1 MTTVVRQR
9 SGTTT
14 RSRPNGTGCLMETE
28 MRKQITLCV
37 ALGLLVLLAGC
48 TVRDRPAQ
56 YRSAD
61 EVIRVLSEHDMEC
74 GSLLSGGEEPSE
86 AELCQIGD
94 QPVVVVVDDDG
105 ERIDPDNII
114 FQFELGAGPES
125 YLLVGTNWMTVTA
138 SRQHADQMQD
148 VLGGQLR
155 RARV

>member
-1 MTTVVRQR
+1 
-9 SGTTT
+9 
-14 RSRPNGTGCLMETE
+14 
-28 MRKQITLCV
+28 MRKQIALGV

-48 TVRDRPAQ
+48 TVRDSPARYQ
-56 YRSAD
+56 SAD
-61 EVIRVLSEHDMEC
+61 EVLQVLSEHDMEC
-74 GSLLSGGEEPSE
+74 GSLLSGSEGPSE

-94 QPVVVVVDDDG
+94 QPVVVVVDDEG
-105 ERIDPDNII
+105 ERIDPNNII
-114 FQFELGAGPES
+114 FQFELGSGPES